1 MLEECG
7 SCIWKLLVATI
18 FTLFAMNVAVAG
30 PFEDAIAAQKRGDYS
45 TAVKLL
51 RPLAEQGDV
60 VAQFN
65 LGVSY
70 QNGYGVPKNELE
82 ALGWFRRAADRGY
95 VIAQNALGSI
105 FQLSKR
111 YAEAAT
117 WYRKAADQ
125 GHTQAQI
132 SLGLLYEGG
141 LGMPQDYVEALKWY
155 ILAAKR
161 STDPKERDFAVKN
174 YNAAALNMV
183 PAQIAEAKTRV
194 ENWRPVLDQGGG
206 VEISSGSGRSAF
218 ETGARETCL
227 KDQIAAQENASLATE
242 NLRTYCGC
250 IASALAELLTADE
263 VASLAAG
270 SLPASVKRKQ
280 EIVGN
285 HCRIST
291 LGR

>member
-1 MLEECG
+1 
-7 SCIWKLLVATI
+7 
-18 FTLFAMNVAVAG
+18 
-30 PFEDAIAAQKRGDYS
+30 
-45 TAVKLL
+45 
-51 RPLAEQGDV
+51 LAEQGDV

-65 LGVSY
+65 IGVSY
-70 QNGYGVPKNELE
+70 ANGLGVPKNELE
-82 ALGWFRRAADRGY
+82 AARWFRKAADRGHAN
-95 VIAQNALGSI
+95 AQNRLGNI
-105 FQLSKR
+105 FQLSKQ
-111 YAEAAT
+111 YAEAAV

-155 ILAAKR
+155 TLAANR
-161 STDPKERDFAVKN
+161 STDPEQRDFAVKN

-206 VEISSGSGRSAF
+206 AEISSESGRSAF
-218 ETGARETCL
+218 EKGATENCLTG
-227 KDQIAAQENASLATE
+227 QIAAQENASLATE
-242 NLRTYCGC
+242 TLRAYCGC

-270 SLPASVKRKQ
+270 SQPRSVKRKL
-280 EIVGN
+280 EIVGS
-285 HCRIST
+285 HCGIST